1 MKSIREST
9 WNNIKSFAF
18 GELTVTLLFT
28 VTYLIIGLAFDISS
42 MYETSILLVVAN
54 VSVVIVYAIIE
65 IIKDIHKNRKE
76 K

>member
-1 MKSIREST
+1 MKRIGEST

-28 VTYLIIGLAFDISS
+28 VIYCIIGLAFDNSS
-42 MYETSILLVVAN
+42 MYKTSILVVVLN
-54 VSVVIVYAIIE
+54 VFAVIVYAIVE

>member
-1 MKSIREST
+1 MKRIREST

-18 GELTVTLLFT
+18 GELMVTLIFT

-42 MYETSILLVVAN
+42 LCKTSILLVVAN
-54 VSVVIVYAIIE
+54 VSVVIVYAIVE
-65 IIKDIHKNRKE
+65 IVKDIHKNRKG